1 MPRVGTLVSSQR
13 ICTGCQACVVTCSF
27 FKERSFDLVSSRIRI
42 DRNEPVCSFTPLFC
56 KHCGRPPC
64 QPVCPTGAIR
74 RNEET
79 GIVSV
84 LREVCDGC
92 GLCIRACPFG
102 AIGLDRHGIAT
113 MCDLCDGRPMCAI
126 VCQPKALTFTE

>member
-1 MPRVGTLVSSQR
+1 MPRVGTLVSSRR

-27 FKERSFDLVSSRIRI
+27 FKERSFDLMSSRMKIGR
-42 DRNEPVCSFTPLFC
+42 DESVCSFTPQFC
-56 KHCGRPPC
+56 RHCGKPPC

-79 GIVSV
+79 GIIYVQ
-84 LREVCDGC
+84 RERCDGC
-92 GLCIRACPFG
+92 GLCMEACPFR
-102 AIGLDRHGIAT
+102 AIGLDRHGIAI

-126 VCQPKALTFTE
+126 ICQPKALSFTK